1 MSQTVEI
8 KWYFGLAI
16 KGAPMQAQPIT
27 QAYELACMRA
37 EAHANRIDGDRVGG
51 FMRWNDHYLAALWR
65 QGLMLT
71 THHAYELLDDPRYPG
86 GKPKRAP
93 RPTDDEPDC
102 WPPETWIVFRE

>member
-1 MSQTVEI
+1 MSHMADA
-8 KWYFGLAI
+8 LAYAVA
-16 KGAPMQAQPIT
+16 GAQNMST
-27 QAYELACMRA
+27 EYEKRCLRA
-37 EAHANRIDGDRVGG
+37 ESYANKIDSDRLGG
-51 FMRWNDHYLAALWR
+51 FMRWNNHYLAGLWR